1 MASGIAGKGMNGF
14 VYTIDE
20 TGGRGT
26 LSLPGRLDAHRS
38 IAGRCAWMAVVRRR
52 DPERQAR
59 RPSRKAS
66 RRGSGAFLLEAL
78 VATLVFAFGALA
90 VAGFQ
95 ARAVRHV
102 NAAQFR
108 GEAVHS
114 STQRWVRSVP
124 RTPQR
129 CMPTSIRAPPATGYR
144 ALLERAKRLPGVTD
158 SSNAPDVRVDD
169 GPSLSSRRVDITL
182 FWQLPG
188 DASVHRHSAT
198 AVVAGN

>member
-1 MASGIAGKGMNGF
+1 
-14 VYTIDE
+14 
-20 TGGRGT
+20 
-26 LSLPGRLDAHRS
+26 
-38 IAGRCAWMAVVRRR
+38 MAVVRKR
-52 DPERQAR
+52 DPNVKAR
-59 RPSRKAS
+59 RPVRS

-90 VAGFQ
+90 VAGWQ

-108 GEAVHS
+108 GEAVHLVDAALG
-114 STQRWVRSVP
+114 Q
-124 RTPQR
+124 
-129 CMPTSIRAPPATGYR
+129 IRAADAATLHANFDTRAAGPGYR

-158 SSNAPDVRVDD
+158 SSNTPDVRVDD